1 MKKSIICLAFVFM
14 MTNAAFSGTTGGERP
29 DRSPSWV
36 GSIVNKI
43 EDIIIKKAKEAVETE
58 KKMEKASSKKPWYGG
73 KSEKKKLKRRLEAEE
88 NELKNCLSSKPTDSK
103 SDYVKHIVK
112 TKEEAYNDSN
122 RPNNEVIELSFSL
135 ENINNII
142 KKYEERVTRNPSN
155 YDIAIEYYETYLI
168 CLKCLIDMHNEFIS
182 SAANDYP
189 RMIADNKDK
198 ISKQIKEIEKELPK
212 KNDSENI
219 EMLKNNKK
227 YLETLLVALDEAKA
241 TLAVQKKWAED
252 NLPKLLER
260 KATTETTLHTAELTK
275 NVSGLVIGIKTKF
288 ESLQVSMPPLIMF
301 KLDENR
307 LKSK

>member
-1 MKKSIICLAFVFM
+1 MKKILFALAISFVINNSVF
-14 MTNAAFSGTTGGERP
+14 AGTVGGERP

-36 GSIVNKI
+36 GSIVNRI
-43 EDIIIKKAKEAVETE
+43 EDIIIKRAKETYKAQKQV
-58 KKMEKASSKKPWYGG
+58 EKASSKKPWYGG
-73 KSEKKKLKRRLEAEE
+73 KSEKQKLQKVLDSKE
-88 NELKNCLSSKPTDSK
+88 NELKNCLSSKPSDSK

-112 TKEEAYNDSN
+112 TREEAYDDSN
-122 RPNNEVIELSFSL
+122 RPNNEVIELTFSL
-135 ENINNII
+135 ENINTII
-142 KKYEERVTRNPSN
+142 KKYEERVNRNPSN
-155 YDIAIEYYETYLI
+155 YDIAIEYYQTYLI

-275 NVSGLVIGIKTKF
+275 NVSGLVTGIKTKF

>member
-1 MKKSIICLAFVFM
+1 MKKLTIAILFSLLIN
-14 MTNAAFSGTTGGERP
+14 TNVSAGTIGGERP
-29 DRSPSWV
+29 DRSPSWA
-36 GSIVNKI
+36 GSFINTI
-43 EDIIIKKAKEAVETE
+43 EDIIIKKAKETYKTQ
-58 KKMEKASSKKPWYGG
+58 KKMEKASSKKSWYGG
-73 KSEKKKLKRRLEAEE
+73 KSEKKKLQKVLEGKE

-103 SDYVKHIVK
+103 SDYVKQIVK

-122 RPNNEVIELSFSL
+122 RPNNEVIELTFSL
-135 ENINNII
+135 ENINTII
-142 KKYEERVTRNPSN
+142 KKYEERVNRNPSN
-155 YDIAIEYYETYLI
+155 YDIAIEYYQTYLV

-198 ISKQIKEIEKELPK
+198 ISKQITEINNELPK
-212 KNDSENI
+212 KQDKENI
-219 EMLKNNKK
+219 ELLKSNKK
-227 YLETLLVALDEAKA
+227 YLESLLVALDEAKA
-241 TLAVQKKWAED
+241 TLAIQKKWAED

-275 NVSGLVIGIKTKF
+275 NVSGLVTGIKTKF

-301 KLDENR
+301 KLDESK

>member
-1 MKKSIICLAFVFM
+1 MKKTVLCLAFILFI
-14 MTNAAFSGTTGGERP
+14 NNSLFSGTIGGERP

-36 GSIVNKI
+36 GSMINKI
-43 EDIIIKKAKEAVETE
+43 EDIIIKKAKEAVKTE
-58 KKMEKASSKKPWYGG
+58 KKMENASSKRPWYGG
-73 KSEKKKLKRRLEAEE
+73 KSEKKKLQKRLDQEE

-122 RPNNEVIELSFSL
+122 RPNNEVIELTFSL
-135 ENINNII
+135 ENINTII

-182 SAANDYP
+182 SATNDYP
-189 RMIADNKDK
+189 RMIADNKEK
-198 ISKQIKEIEKELPK
+198 ITKQIAEISKEIPEKK
-212 KNDSENI
+212 DSENI
-219 EMLKNNKK
+219 ELLKSNKK
-227 YLETLLVALDEAKA
+227 YLETLLTALDEAKV
-241 TLAVQKKWAED
+241 TLSHQKKWAEE
-252 NLPKLLER
+252 NLPKLEER
-260 KATTETTLHTAELTK
+260 RKTTETTLNTARITK
-275 NVSGLVIGIKTKF
+275 DVSGLVTGIKAKF

-301 KLDENR
+301 KLDENK

>member
-1 MKKSIICLAFVFM
+1 MKKLTIAILFALLIN
-14 MTNAAFSGTTGGERP
+14 TNVSAGTIGGERP

-36 GSIVNKI
+36 GSIVNRI
-43 EDIIIKKAKEAVETE
+43 EDIIIKKAKETYNTQ
-58 KKMEKASSKKPWYGG
+58 KKMEKASGKKPWYGG
-73 KSEKKKLKRRLEAEE
+73 KSEKQKLQRELEGKE

-112 TKEEAYNDSN
+112 TREEAYNDSN
-122 RPNNEVIELSFSL
+122 RPNNEVIELTFSL
-135 ENINNII
+135 ENINTII
-142 KKYEERVTRNPSN
+142 KKYEERVNRNPSN
-155 YDIAIEYYETYLI
+155 YDIAIEYYQTYLV

-189 RMIADNKDK
+189 RMIADNKNK
-198 ISKQIKEIEKELPK
+198 ISKQISEIESELPK
-212 KNDSENI
+212 KHDSENI
-219 EMLKNNKK
+219 ELLKSNKK
-227 YLETLLVALDEAKA
+227 YLETLLVALDEAKV

-275 NVSGLVIGIKTKF
+275 NVSGLVTGIKTKF
-288 ESLQVSMPPLIMF
+288 ESLQVSMPPLILF
-301 KLDENR
+301 KLDENK

>member
-1 MKKSIICLAFVFM
+1 MKKLTIAILLSLLIN
-14 MTNAAFSGTTGGERP
+14 TNVSAGTIGGERP
-29 DRSPSWV
+29 DRSPSWA
-36 GSIVNKI
+36 GSFINTI
-43 EDIIIKKAKEAVETE
+43 EDIIIKKAKETY
-58 KKMEKASSKKPWYGG
+58 KTQKQMEKASSKKSWYGG
-73 KSEKKKLKRRLEAEE
+73 KSEKHKLQRTLEGKE

-122 RPNNEVIELSFSL
+122 RPNNEVIELTFSL
-135 ENINNII
+135 ENINTII
-142 KKYEERVTRNPSN
+142 KKYEERVNRNPSN
-155 YDIAIEYYETYLI
+155 YDIAIEYYQTYLV

-198 ISKQIKEIEKELPK
+198 ISKQITEINNELPK
-212 KNDSENI
+212 KQDKENI
-219 EMLKNNKK
+219 ELLRSNKK
-227 YLETLLVALDEAKA
+227 YLESLLVALDEAKA

-275 NVSGLVIGIKTKF
+275 NVSGLVTGIKTKF

-301 KLDENR
+301 KLDESK